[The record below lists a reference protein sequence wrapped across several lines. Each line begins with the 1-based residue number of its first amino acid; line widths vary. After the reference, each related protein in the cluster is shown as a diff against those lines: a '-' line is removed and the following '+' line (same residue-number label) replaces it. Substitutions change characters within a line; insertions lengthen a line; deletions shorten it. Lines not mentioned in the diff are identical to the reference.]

1 MNGILVIDKPKE
13 YTSHDIIAILSG
25 ILHEKHLGHT
35 GTLDPNATGVLP
47 ICIGFSTKLIE
58 YMESA
63 KKTYVCTCKLGTKT
77 DTQDIWG
84 EVLETKESNIS
95 QDSIEKIIPQFIG
108 EIEQIPSKYSAIRV
122 NGRRLYSYAHS
133 GDEVEIPSRKVTI
146 YSLDLNT
153 FDEDKQEFSFT
164 VCCSRGT
171 YVRTICNDMGDILG
185 CGACLKE
192 LRRTSCS
199 GYDISEAIDFEKL
212 RKMESSEV
220 EKLIRPIETAVSFM
234 DRVNITEEQRKD
246 FANGKH
252 LKVAQGNIPMNSDC
266 CVFCNEELSGIGL
279 FDNPNRIKP
288 RKVFIR

>member
-13 YTSHDIIAILSG
+13 YTSHDIIAILCG

-63 KKTYVCTCKLGTKT
+63 KKTYVCTCKLGTTT

-84 EVLETKESNIS
+84 EVLDTKDSHVTKELLE
-95 QDSIEKIIPQFIG
+95 SILPDFRG
-108 EIEQIPSKYSAIRV
+108 EIEQVPSKYSAIRV

-146 YSLDLNT
+146 FDLVLNDFN
-153 FDEDKQEFSFT
+153 FDNQEFSFT
-164 VCCSRGT
+164 VTCSRGT
-171 YVRTICNDMGDILG
+171 YVRTICNDIGEKLG

-192 LRRTSCS
+192 LRRISCS
-199 GYDISEAIDFEKL
+199 GYDISEAVDFEQL
-212 RKMESSEV
+212 RTMNPEEV
-220 EKLIRPIETAVSFM
+220 LKLIRPIESAVTFM
-234 DRVNITEEQRKD
+234 DRVDITEEQKID

-252 LKVAQGNIPMNSDC
+252 LKVAQGNIPMQSDT
-266 CVFCNEELSGIGL
+266 CVFCNGQLTGIGL

-288 RKVFIR
+288 RKVFVR